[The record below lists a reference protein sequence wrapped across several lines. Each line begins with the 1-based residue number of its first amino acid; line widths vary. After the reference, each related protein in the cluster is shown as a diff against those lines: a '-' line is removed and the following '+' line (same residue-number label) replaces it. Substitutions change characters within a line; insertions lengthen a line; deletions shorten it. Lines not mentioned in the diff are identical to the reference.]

1 MNPSEKFRRFAAE
14 CEAMSKFAK
23 SPESKATWDGMAA
36 RWILFA
42 ELADDRYS
50 PKVNT
55 MPRGRRRRKTYYVM
69 HSRQIIISK
78 EPRM

>member
-1 MNPSEKFRRFAAE
+1 MNVSEKFRRFAAE
-14 CEAMSKFAK
+14 CEAMSKCAK
-23 SPESKATWDGMAA
+23 SSESKASWDGMAA

-55 MPRGRRRRKTYYVM
+55 TQRQRRRGRYYYLN
-69 HSRQIIISK
+69 
-78 EPRM
+78 

>member
-1 MNPSEKFRRFAAE
+1 MNLSEKFRRFAAE
-14 CEAMSKFAK
+14 CKGDVQIRQV
-23 SPESKATWDGMAA
+23 PGDQATWDAMAA

-55 MPRGRRRRKTYYVM
+55 MPRRRRRAWYYLN
-69 HSRQIIISK
+69 
-78 EPRM
+78 

>member
-23 SPESKATWDGMAA
+23 STESKATWNGMAA

-50 PKVNT
+50 SKVNT
-55 MPRGRRRRKTYYVM
+55 TPRRRRRSRYYLN
-69 HSRQIIISK
+69 
-78 EPRM
+78 

>member
-23 SPESKATWDGMAA
+23 SPEGKATWNGMAA

-42 ELADDRYS
+42 ELADERYS
-50 PKVNT
+50 SKVNT
-55 MPRGRRRRKTYYVM
+55 TRRRRRR
-69 HSRQIIISK
+69 SRYCLN
-78 EPRM
+78 

>member
-23 SPESKATWDGMAA
+23 SPESKATWNQIAA

-42 ELADDRYS
+42 ELADGRYS
-50 PKVNT
+50 PRVHIAQ
-55 MPRGRRRRKTYYVM
+55 RRRAQR
-69 HSRQIIISK
+69 SRYCVG
-78 EPRM
+78 